1 MIKILYP
8 QLYVKSLFKIDLQI
22 LKNRGIKGI
31 IFDLDNTI
39 IPRDQ
44 KNFTPDIEDWL
55 LKLKEQDFK
64 LCIASNNR
72 RQHRVSYLAQVLDIP
87 YIYKAGKPRRKA
99 FRRAMH
105 LLSTDANTTAVIG
118 DQVFTDV
125 YGGNRMGLF
134 TILVVPLP
142 GKEFWGTTFFNR
154 RFEKLVLFKIKK
166 RLS

>member
-1 MIKILYP
+1 MINILYP
-8 QLYVKSLFKIDLQI
+8 QLYVKSLFKIDLEM
-22 LKNRGIKGI
+22 LKKRGIQGI

-44 KNFTPDIEDWL
+44 KNFSPDIAEWL
-55 LKLKEQDFK
+55 LKLKEQNFK
-64 LCIASNNR
+64 LCIVSNNR
-72 RQHRVSYLAQVLDIP
+72 RQHRVSYLAQALDIP

-99 FRRAMH
+99 FRRAMQ

-125 YGGNRMGLF
+125 YGGNRVGLF

-154 RFEKLVLFKIKK
+154 RLEKLVLSKIKK

>member
-1 MIKILYP
+1 MINILYP
-8 QLYVKSLFKIDLQI
+8 QLYVESLFEIDLEM
-22 LKNRGIKGI
+22 LKKRGIQGI

-44 KNFTPDIEDWL
+44 KNFSPDISDWL
-55 LKLKEQDFK
+55 SKLKEQNFK
-64 LCIASNNR
+64 LCIVSNNR
-72 RQHRVSYLAQVLDIP
+72 RQHRVSYLAQALDIP

-99 FRRAMH
+99 FRRAMQ
-105 LLSTDANTTAVIG
+105 LLSTDAITTAVIG

-125 YGGNRMGLF
+125 YGGNRVGLF

-154 RFEKLVLFKIKK
+154 RLEKLVLSKIKK

>member
-8 QLYVKSLFKIDLQI
+8 QLYVESLFSINLEM
-22 LKNRGIKGI
+22 LKKRGIQGI

-44 KNFTPDIEDWL
+44 KDFSPDIADWL
-55 LKLKEQDFK
+55 SELKEQNFR

-72 RQHRVSYLAQVLDIP
+72 RQHRVSYLAQALDIP

-99 FRRAMH
+99 FRRAMQ

-154 RFEKLVLFKIKK
+154 RLEKLVLSKIKK

>member
-1 MIKILYP
+1 VISIIYP
-8 QLYVKSLFKIDLQI
+8 NLYVDSLFDINLQDLKKQ
-22 LKNRGIKGI
+22 GIRGI

-44 KNFTPDIEDWL
+44 KYFSADIAGWL
-55 LKLKEQDFK
+55 LELKEHNFK
-64 LCIASNNR
+64 LCIVSNNR
-72 RQHRVSYLAQVLDIP
+72 RQHRVSYLAQALDIP
-87 YIYKAGKPRRKA
+87 YVYKAGKPGRKA
-99 FRRAMH
+99 FRRAMQ
-105 LLSTDANTTAVIG
+105 LLNTDVSDTAVVG

-125 YGGNRMGLF
+125 YGGNRLGLF

-154 RFEKLVLFKIKK
+154 RLEKLVLAKIKK

>member
-1 MIKILYP
+1 MIEILYP
-8 QLYVKSLFKIDLQI
+8 QMYVKSLFEIDLEM
-22 LKNRGIKGI
+22 LKKRGIQGI

-44 KNFTPDIEDWL
+44 KNFSPDIAEWL

-64 LCIASNNR
+64 LCIVSNNR
-72 RQHRVSYLAQVLDIP
+72 RQERVSYLAQALDIP

-99 FRRAMH
+99 FRRAMQV
-105 LLSTDANTTAVIG
+105 LSTEVDTTAVIG

-125 YGGNRMGLF
+125 YGGNRAGLF

-154 RFEKLVLFKIKK
+154 RLEKLVLSKIKK

>member
-1 MIKILYP
+1 MINILYP
-8 QLYVKSLFKIDLQI
+8 QLYVESLFEIDLEM
-22 LKNRGIKGI
+22 LKKRGIQGI

-44 KNFTPDIEDWL
+44 KNFSPDISEWL
-55 LKLKEQDFK
+55 SELKEQNFK
-64 LCIASNNR
+64 LCIVSNNR
-72 RQHRVSYLAQVLDIP
+72 RQHRVSYLAQALDIP

-99 FRRAMH
+99 FRRAMQ
-105 LLSTDANTTAVIG
+105 LLSTDAITTAVIG

-125 YGGNRMGLF
+125 YGGNRVGLF

-154 RFEKLVLFKIKK
+154 RLEKLVLSKIKK